1 MLGTRTNKAACSPS
15 CRSTSSR
22 TSRYRNGGLTI
33 NHTIRTV
40 KHDRASTVTQHQA
53 NALRPPMMPCL
64 SRRQAKFESAGVTKL
79 ATLTGMFRL
88 FKGELSLLLNRVI
101 DQSHAIAPAW
111 SW

>member
-1 MLGTRTNKAACSPS
+1 M
-15 CRSTSSR
+15 
-22 TSRYRNGGLTI
+22 
-33 NHTIRTV
+33 
-40 KHDRASTVTQHQA
+40 
-53 NALRPPMMPCL
+53 

-88 FKGELSLLLNRVI
+88 FKGDVALLLNRVS